1 MNSEVRRNTWSRFCK
16 RFSSLNRYRPVSV
29 RVKQNGK
36 KEIEVSHDTPLVGI
50 AITKKGRYIDGIELF
65 TAQPDPERLNQP
77 AVSIKQPVRITSK
90 KDDEKKDYW
99 LMIESDDG
107 SQMKIELS
115 EDTDFGKHRSYVEKL
130 AYSMYERREY
140 RSGGDVDDWLEAER
154 RLDEVAHQLA
164 E

>member
-1 MNSEVRRNTWSRFCK
+1 MSSEVRRNNWSRFCK

-29 RVKQNGK
+29 RVKQNGS
-36 KEIEVSHDTPLVGI
+36 KEVEVSHDAPLVGI

-77 AVSIKQPVRITSK
+77 AVSIKQPVKIISQQ
-90 KDDEKKDYW
+90 DDEKKDNL

-107 SQMKIELS
+107 SQMKIELFD
-115 EDTDFGKHRSYVEKL
+115 DTDSGKHRSYVEKL
-130 AYSMYERREY
+130 AYSMYERRGHG
-140 RSGGDVDDWLEAER
+140 SGGDVDDWLEAER
-154 RLDEVAHQLA
+154 RLEEVAHQLA